1 MADTCDQYIAF
12 QADITQWFPDMFCV
26 GIYDKLQCLCL
37 SFCNIV
43 QCQCCTCCI
52 LHGTDITDNRIAAEF
67 FRADHTAKA
76 KTVLHTVIFHMTD
89 FRDYLWHSTCLRIQR
104 NNHIH
109 LIHAGHGYNGVT
121 IMDAFT
127 FKQKLA
133 AGIPMYDTYF
143 RWKFTG

>member
-1 MADTCDQYIAF
+1 MADTCDQYVAL
-12 QADITQWFPDMFCV
+12 QADIAQWFPDMFCV
-26 GIYDKLQCLCL
+26 GIYDKLQCFCL

-67 FRADHTAKA
+67 FRADHTAKSQ
-76 KTVLHTVIFHMTD
+76 TVLHTVIFHMTD
-89 FRDYLWHSTCLRIQR
+89 FRNHLWHSTGLRIQR

-109 LIHAGHGYNGVT
+109 FIHAGHGYNGVT

-127 FKQKLA
+127 FKQKLT
-133 AGIPMYDTYF
+133 AGIPVYDTYF
-143 RWKFTG
+143 RWKFAG